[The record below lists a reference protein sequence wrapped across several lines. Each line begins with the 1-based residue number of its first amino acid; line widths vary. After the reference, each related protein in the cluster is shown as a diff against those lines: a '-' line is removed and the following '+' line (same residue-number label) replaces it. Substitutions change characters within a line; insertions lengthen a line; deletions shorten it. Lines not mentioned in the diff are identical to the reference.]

1 MFDTFFNTLLDTYN
15 ISSTML
21 KLYEEK
27 DKDGKVTSVTLFIP
41 WKLVADNKITTAV
54 IQPLLPEGWNATD
67 SSRTQDQQ
75 EAIQLGMMAT
85 PSIAINEARD
95 TKDALASYLDSKN
108 KQQNQKNKS
117 ACIMR
122 ALILFL
128 I

>member
-95 TKDALASYLDSKN
+95 TKDALASYLDSNN
-108 KQQNQKNKS
+108 K
-117 ACIMR
+117 
-122 ALILFL
+122 
-128 I
+128 